1 MNSADGGIAAAV
13 VVAAVLLLAGVLK
26 LARPNDWRAQ
36 ASGLVVP
43 AMVAA
48 VVPFFEIGLG
58 ATLLVQWR
66 RHIVAWIAVALF
78 VAFTALLGLR
88 LAQGQRPPCA
98 CFGSLSSRPIGAP
111 TIVRNAVFL
120 AIAVLA
126 AIL

>member
-1 MNSADGGIAAAV
+1 M
-13 VVAAVLLLAGVLK
+13 VAAVLLVAGVLK
-26 LARPNDWRAQ
+26 LARPNEWRTQ
-36 ASGLVVP
+36 AAGLGVPVV
-43 AMVAA
+43 VAA
-48 VVPFFEIGLG
+48 VVPFVEIGLG